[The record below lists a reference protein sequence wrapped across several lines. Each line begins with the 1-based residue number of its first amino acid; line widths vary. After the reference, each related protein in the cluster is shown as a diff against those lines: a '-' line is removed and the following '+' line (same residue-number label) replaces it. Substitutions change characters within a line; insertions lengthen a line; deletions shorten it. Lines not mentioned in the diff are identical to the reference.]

1 VLIKFPEHSVV
12 LLLQRPQ
19 SIVNIATGSRSP
31 KRLNLNENGSV
42 PFSDFPI
49 FAAMGHSADCR
60 SASIK
65 EGVI

>member
-1 VLIKFPEHSVV
+1 MLVKFPEHSVV

-31 KRLNLNENGSV
+31 KRLNLNENGRV
-42 PFSDFPI
+42 PFGDFPI
-49 FAAMGHSADCR
+49 LAAMGHSADFR
-60 SASIK
+60 SPSSG